1 MNFPFNIVY
10 EATMKLLP
18 PAMDTPKAKA
28 MMFAIGMQESQ
39 FEHRRQMND
48 GPARGFWQFEQG
60 GGVRGVLT
68 HPATKHHAK
77 ALLDHFQYSDYP
89 VTVWNALEHNDIL
102 AMAFARLNL
111 WWCAKPLP
119 EPGDYD
125 GSWTYY
131 CVDTWRPGK
140 PHRQTWNAYY
150 DLGWQNV

>member
-28 MMFAIGMQESQ
+28 MLFAIGVQESQ

-60 GGVRGVLT
+60 GSVRGVLT
-68 HPATKHHAK
+68 HPATKHHAN
-77 ALLDHFQYSDYP
+77 AILDQFQYGDYP
-89 VTVWNALEHNDIL
+89 ATVWNAIEHNDMV

-111 WWCAKPLP
+111 WWAAGPLP

-125 GSWTYY
+125 GSWAYY
-131 CVDTWRPGK
+131 MNTWRPGK